1 MTIQSPQA
9 LAPQALVVDDDEGI
23 RQMLAAVL
31 TKEGFDIITAA
42 DGVEAVEVF
51 GAKRPAVVLM
61 DIRMPRMTGLQALSE
76 MRKIDRAAAV
86 ILMTAFAQVET
97 AVQAIKEG
105 AFDYIIKPFDIAEV
119 LLLVGRAVQMRGL
132 RDDIAVLHRE
142 LSATYR
148 TDRILT
154 NSPRMLNLLQTIGKV
169 AKSNATVL
177 VTGESGTGKEL
188 VAASIH
194 YNSPR
199 SAGPFVKV
207 NCAAV
212 PEGLLESEFFGHE
225 KGAFTGAVVRRRGRF
240 EQAEHGTLFLDEIGD
255 ISPSLQVK
263 LLRVLQ
269 EREFERVGGTEPIR
283 SDVRVVVATNKN
295 LEEMVRQGLFRQDL
309 YFRLNVVTLR
319 TIPLR
324 ERPEDVRLL
333 SSHFLQR
340 FAAENQVE
348 VSGFDEHAMD
358 CLLRYSWPGNIRELS
373 NAIERAVVMSTG
385 HLILPEDLPEQIAG
399 RVADPEEPDEPASPP
414 EGQDSARHSL
424 REMISQYE
432 ARVVAEALNRND
444 GNRMK
449 TAQEL
454 GISRRSLLYKL
465 QEYGIT

>member
-1 MTIQSPQA
+1 MTNRS
-9 LAPQALVVDDDEGI
+9 PQALVVDDEEGI

-31 TKEGFDIITAA
+31 GKEGFAVTTAA
-42 DGVEAVEVF
+42 DGAEAVAAF
-51 GAKRPAVVLM
+51 AASRPDVVLM

-76 MRKIDRAAAV
+76 MRRIDRSTAV

-97 AVQAIKEG
+97 AVQAIKDG

-119 LLLVGRAVQMRGL
+119 KLLVGRALQMRGL
-132 RDDIAVLHRE
+132 RDDIAALHRE
-142 LSATYR
+142 LSASYR

-154 NSPRMLNLLQTIGKV
+154 NSPKMADLLQTIAKV
-169 AKSNATVL
+169 AKSNATAL
-177 VTGESGTGKEL
+177 ITGESGTGKEL
-188 VAASIH
+188 VAAAIH

-199 SAGPFVKV
+199 GAGPFVKV

-225 KGAFTGAVVRRRGRF
+225 KGAFTGAVARRRGRF

-269 EREFERVGGTEPIR
+269 EREFERVGGTEPVR
-283 SDVRVVVATNKN
+283 TDVRVIVATNKN
-295 LEEMVRQGLFRQDL
+295 LEELVRQNLFRQDL

-333 SSHFLQR
+333 AGHFLQR
-340 FAAENQVE
+340 FAAENQIDVT
-348 VSGFDEHAMD
+348 GFDDRAVE
-358 CLLRYSWPGNIRELS
+358 CLLRYPWPGNIRELS
-373 NAIERAVVMSTG
+373 NAVERAVVMSTG
-385 HLILPEDLPEQIAG
+385 SLIFPEDLPEQIGCAAAC
-399 RVADPEEPDEPASPP
+399 REEPDEPVAAA
-414 EGQDSARHSL
+414 GDGLTL
-424 REMISQYE
+424 RAKISEYE
-432 ARVVAEALNRND
+432 ARVIAEALARNA
-444 GNRMK
+444 GNRVK

-465 QEYGIT
+465 QEYGIS